1 MKIIN
6 ARVFDGRHFVDQS
19 SLYIN
24 DGCFVASDA
33 YVDDGIEFDAYGKI
47 VAPGL
52 VDLHFHGCMGH
63 DFCDASVESI
73 GVLAAYEA
81 SQGITSICPATMT
94 FPEDKL
100 ASIMDAA
107 RAFAPSDDQA
117 QLVGINMEG
126 PFISPDKVGAQN
138 PLYVQRPDAQ
148 MLARLQERSG
158 GLVKLV
164 DVAPE
169 EPGALDFISEC
180 STDVRISLAHMCAD
194 YDAACAAFEAGAR
207 QMTHLYNA
215 MPGLHHRNPGPIA
228 AAAERDDV
236 TAEIICDG
244 VHIHPAMVRLAFK
257 LFGPERMILIS
268 DTMEA
273 AGLDDGEYSL
283 GGQAVTV
290 RGNRATLH
298 DGTIAGSNTNLA
310 RCMQIAVCDMGV
322 PIEHALRAATY
333 NPACALGIESQCG
346 AIREGAVADCV
357 VLGEGVDVEQVVL
370 RGKLL

>member
-6 ARVFDGRHFVDQS
+6 ARVFDGRRFTGQTELFIADGRFVS
-19 SLYIN
+19 PS
-24 DGCFVASDA
+24 A
-33 YVDDGIEFDAYGKI
+33 YEDDGLALDACGSV

-81 SQGITSICPATMT
+81 AQGITSICPATMT
-94 FPEDKL
+94 FPEEKL

-107 RAFAPSDDQA
+107 ASFEPNADQA

-138 PLYVQRPDAQ
+138 PLYVQRADAQ
-148 MLARLQERSG
+148 MLTRLQEHSG

-169 EPGALDFISEC
+169 EPGALEFIREC
-180 STDVRISLAHMCAD
+180 AGEVRVSLAHMCAD
-194 YDAACAAFEAGAR
+194 YDAARAAFEAGAR
-207 QMTHLYNA
+207 HMTHLYNA

-236 TAEIICDG
+236 MAEIICDG

-310 RCMQIAVCDMGV
+310 RCMQIAVRDMNV
-322 PIEHALRAATY
+322 PLEHALRAATY
-333 NPACALGIESQCG
+333 NPACALGVDSERGVIEEG
-346 AIREGAVADCV
+346 AIADCV
-357 VLGEGVDVEQVVL
+357 VLDEEAGVEQVVL